1 MSLEKRITLEK
12 LVTQMIEESNNN
24 PRDFCFRYIVNT
36 YPKAVHDAFD
46 FPGEYMNNLKLD
58 VYTED
63 GRNLEMDCAQLIM
76 PKGEITC
83 KSTINVEHQTYPI
96 REKVESIYDYKLY
109 LIHKTNIPS
118 NSIVMTNIDPGKD
131 EIFCKSHD
139 QIFKLKVN
147 VVTREKI
154 SKRLKKLKNKIKK
167 KKKLTQKDAMYFAYI
182 AIFTKQKETMV
193 RLAYLFSQI
202 DQMEPNLQLDLHQV
216 LKKMIKF
223 HFREDINKIR
233 ELLTMISESIFQ
245 KNLEGLTY
253 KERTEIQKKEK
264 DQKLEE
270 KDQKLEEK
278 DEKLKEQGIKLEEK
292 DQKLEE
298 KDEKLEEKDL
308 KLKEKN
314 KENQKLKKEIEK
326 LKKQINR

>member
-1 MSLEKRITLEK
+1 
-12 LVTQMIEESNNN
+12 
-24 PRDFCFRYIVNT
+24 
-36 YPKAVHDAFD
+36 
-46 FPGEYMNNLKLD
+46 
-58 VYTED
+58 
-63 GRNLEMDCAQLIM
+63 
-76 PKGEITC
+76 
-83 KSTINVEHQTYPI
+83 
-96 REKVESIYDYKLY
+96 
-109 LIHKTNIPS
+109 
-118 NSIVMTNIDPGKD
+118 
-131 EIFCKSHD
+131 
-139 QIFKLKVN
+139 
-147 VVTREKI
+147 
-154 SKRLKKLKNKIKK
+154 
-167 KKKLTQKDAMYFAYI
+167 MYFAYI
-182 AIFTKQKETMV
+182 AIFTKQKETME

-223 HFREDINKIR
+223 HFRDDKNKIR

-253 KERTEIQKKEK
+253 KERTEIQMKEK
-264 DQKLEE
+264 DQKLKE

-292 DQKLEE
+292 DQ
-298 KDEKLEEKDL
+298 KLEEKDL

>member
-46 FPGEYMNNLKLD
+46 FPGEYVNNLKLD
-58 VYTED
+58 VYAED

-154 SKRLKKLKNKIKK
+154 SKRLKILKNKIENKK
-167 KKKLTQKDAMYFAYI
+167 EFTQKEAMYFAYI
-182 AIFTKQKETMV
+182 AIFTKQKETME

-223 HFREDINKIR
+223 HFRDDINKIR

-253 KERTEIQKKEK
+253 KERTEIQMKEK
-264 DQKLEE
+264 DQKLKE
-270 KDQKLEEK
+270 QGIKLEEK
-278 DEKLKEQGIKLEEK
+278 DEKLKEQGI
-292 DQKLEE
+292 KLEE

>member
-1 MSLEKRITLEK
+1 MSLEKQITLEK

-46 FPGEYMNNLKLD
+46 FPGEYVNNLKLD

-109 LIHKTNIPS
+109 LIHQTNIPS

-154 SKRLKKLKNKIKK
+154 SKRLKILKNKIKN

-182 AIFTKQKETMV
+182 AIFTKQKETME

-223 HFREDINKIR
+223 HFRDDINKIR

-253 KERTEIQKKEK
+253 KERTEIQMKEK
-264 DQKLEE
+264 DQKLKE
-270 KDQKLEEK
+270 QGIKLEEK

-298 KDEKLEEKDL
+298 KDQKLE
-308 KLKEKN
+308 EKN

-326 LKKQINR
+326 LKKQINK

>member
-46 FPGEYMNNLKLD
+46 FPGEYVNNLKLD

-118 NSIVMTNIDPGKD
+118 NSIVMTNIDPEKD

-154 SKRLKKLKNKIKK
+154 SKRLKILKNKIKNK
-167 KKKLTQKDAMYFAYI
+167 KEFTQKEAMYFAYI
-182 AIFTKQKETMV
+182 AIFTKQKETME

-223 HFREDINKIR
+223 HFRDDINKIR
-233 ELLTMISESIFQ
+233 EL
-245 KNLEGLTY
+245 
-253 KERTEIQKKEK
+253 
-264 DQKLEE
+264 
-270 KDQKLEEK
+270 
-278 DEKLKEQGIKLEEK
+278 
-292 DQKLEE
+292 
-298 KDEKLEEKDL
+298 
-308 KLKEKN
+308 
-314 KENQKLKKEIEK
+314 
-326 LKKQINR
+326 

>member
-1 MSLEKRITLEK
+1 MSLEKQITLEK

-24 PRDFCFRYIVNT
+24 PRDYCFRYIVNT

-46 FPGEYMNNLKLD
+46 FPGEYVNNLKLD

-154 SKRLKKLKNKIKK
+154 SKRLKILKNKIENKK
-167 KKKLTQKDAMYFAYI
+167 EFTQKEAMYFAYI
-182 AIFTKQKETMV
+182 AIFTKQKETME

-223 HFREDINKIR
+223 HFRDDINKIR

-253 KERTEIQKKEK
+253 KERTEIQMKEK
-264 DQKLEE
+264 DQKLKE
-270 KDQKLEEK
+270 QGIKLEEK

-292 DQKLEE
+292 DQ
-298 KDEKLEEKDL
+298 KLEEKDL

>member
-1 MSLEKRITLEK
+1 MSLEKRITLVK

-46 FPGEYMNNLKLD
+46 FPGEYVNNLKLD

-109 LIHKTNIPS
+109 LIHQTNIPS

-154 SKRLKKLKNKIKK
+154 SKRLKILKNKIKNK
-167 KKKLTQKDAMYFAYI
+167 KGLTQKEAMYFAYI
-182 AIFTKQKETMV
+182 AIFTKQKETME

-223 HFREDINKIR
+223 HFRDDKNKIR

-253 KERTEIQKKEK
+253 KERTEIQMKEK
-264 DQKLEE
+264 DQKLKE
-270 KDQKLEEK
+270 QGIKLEEK

-298 KDEKLEEKDL
+298 KDQKLE
-308 KLKEKN
+308 EKN

-326 LKKQINR
+326 LKKQINK

>member
-1 MSLEKRITLEK
+1 MSLEKQITLEK

-24 PRDFCFRYIVNT
+24 PRDYCFRYIVNT

-46 FPGEYMNNLKLD
+46 FPGEYVNNLKLD

-96 REKVESIYDYKLY
+96 TEKVGSIYDYKLY

-154 SKRLKKLKNKIKK
+154 SKRLKILNNKIKNK
-167 KKKLTQKDAMYFAYI
+167 KGLTQKEAMYFAYI
-182 AIFTKQKETMV
+182 AIFTKQKETME

-223 HFREDINKIR
+223 HFRDDINKIR

-253 KERTEIQKKEK
+253 KERTEIQMKEK
-264 DQKLEE
+264 DQKLKE
-270 KDQKLEEK
+270 QGIKLEEK

-292 DQKLEE
+292 DQ
-298 KDEKLEEKDL
+298 KLEEKDL

>member
-46 FPGEYMNNLKLD
+46 FPGEYVNNLKLD

-83 KSTINVEHQTYPI
+83 KSTINVERQTYPI

-154 SKRLKKLKNKIKK
+154 SKRLKILKNKIENKK
-167 KKKLTQKDAMYFAYI
+167 EFTQKEAIYFAYI
-182 AIFTKQKETMV
+182 AIFTKQKETME

-223 HFREDINKIR
+223 HFRDDINKIR

-253 KERTEIQKKEK
+253 KERTEIQMK
-264 DQKLEE
+264 
-270 KDQKLEEK
+270 EK
-278 DEKLKEQGIKLEEK
+278 DEKLKEQGI
-292 DQKLEE
+292 
-298 KDEKLEEKDL
+298 KLEEKDL

>member
-1 MSLEKRITLEK
+1 
-12 LVTQMIEESNNN
+12 
-24 PRDFCFRYIVNT
+24 
-36 YPKAVHDAFD
+36 
-46 FPGEYMNNLKLD
+46 
-58 VYTED
+58 
-63 GRNLEMDCAQLIM
+63 
-76 PKGEITC
+76 
-83 KSTINVEHQTYPI
+83 
-96 REKVESIYDYKLY
+96 
-109 LIHKTNIPS
+109 
-118 NSIVMTNIDPGKD
+118 MTNIDPGKD

-154 SKRLKKLKNKIKK
+154 SKRLKILNNKIKNK
-167 KKKLTQKDAMYFAYI
+167 KGLTQKEAMYFAYI
-182 AIFTKQKETMV
+182 AIFTKQKETME
-193 RLAYLFSQI
+193 RLSYLFSQI

-223 HFREDINKIR
+223 HFRDDKNKIR

-253 KERTEIQKKEK
+253 KERTEIQMKEK

-278 DEKLKEQGIKLEEK
+278 D
-292 DQKLEE
+292 
-298 KDEKLEEKDL
+298 
-308 KLKEKN
+308 

-326 LKKQINR
+326 LKKQINK

>member
-1 MSLEKRITLEK
+1 MSLEKQITLEK

-24 PRDFCFRYIVNT
+24 PRDYCFRYIVNT

-46 FPGEYMNNLKLD
+46 FPGEYVNNLKLD

-154 SKRLKKLKNKIKK
+154 SKRLKILKNKIENKK
-167 KKKLTQKDAMYFAYI
+167 EFTQKEAMYFAYI
-182 AIFTKQKETMV
+182 AIFTKQKETME

-223 HFREDINKIR
+223 HFRDDINKIR

-253 KERTEIQKKEK
+253 KERTEIQMKEK
-264 DQKLEE
+264 DQKLKE
-270 KDQKLEEK
+270 QGIKLEEK

-292 DQKLEE
+292 DQ
-298 KDEKLEEKDL
+298 KLEEKDL

-326 LKKQINR
+326 LKKQINKQHP

>member
-1 MSLEKRITLEK
+1 MSLEKQITLEK

-24 PRDFCFRYIVNT
+24 PRDYCFRYIVNT

-46 FPGEYMNNLKLD
+46 FPGEYVNNLKLD

-96 REKVESIYDYKLY
+96 REKVGSIYDYKLY

-154 SKRLKKLKNKIKK
+154 SKRLKILNNKIKNK
-167 KKKLTQKDAMYFAYI
+167 KGLTQKEAMYFAYI
-182 AIFTKQKETMV
+182 AIFTKQKETME
-193 RLAYLFSQI
+193 RLSYLFSQI

-223 HFREDINKIR
+223 HFRDYKNKIR

-253 KERTEIQKKEK
+253 KERTEIQMKEK
-264 DQKLEE
+264 DQKLKE
-270 KDQKLEEK
+270 QGIKLEEK

-298 KDEKLEEKDL
+298 KDL

-314 KENQKLKKEIEK
+314 KENQKLKKEKKK
-326 LKKQINR
+326 LKKQINK

>member
-1 MSLEKRITLEK
+1 MSLEKQITLEK

-24 PRDFCFRYIVNT
+24 PRDYCFRYIVNT

-46 FPGEYMNNLKLD
+46 FPGEYVNNLKLD

-96 REKVESIYDYKLY
+96 TEKVGSIYDYKLY

-154 SKRLKKLKNKIKK
+154 SKRLKILNNKIKNK
-167 KKKLTQKDAMYFAYI
+167 KGLTQKEAMYFAYI
-182 AIFTKQKETMV
+182 AIFTKQKETME
-193 RLAYLFSQI
+193 RLSYLFSQI

-223 HFREDINKIR
+223 HFRDDKNKIR

-253 KERTEIQKKEK
+253 KERTEIQMKEK

-278 DEKLKEQGIKLEEK
+278 D
-292 DQKLEE
+292 QKLE
-298 KDEKLEEKDL
+298 
-308 KLKEKN
+308 EKN

-326 LKKQINR
+326 LKKQINK

>member
-46 FPGEYMNNLKLD
+46 FPGEYVNNLKLD

-154 SKRLKKLKNKIKK
+154 SKRLKILNNKIKNK
-167 KKKLTQKDAMYFAYI
+167 KELTQKEAMYFAYI
-182 AIFTKQKETMV
+182 AIFTKQKETME

-223 HFREDINKIR
+223 HFRDDINKIR

-253 KERTEIQKKEK
+253 KERTEIQMKEK
-264 DQKLEE
+264 DQKLKE
-270 KDQKLEEK
+270 QSIKLEEK

-292 DQKLEE
+292 DQ
-298 KDEKLEEKDL
+298 KLEEKDL